1 MPSDLDTFVHRT
13 GRTGRNGKEG
23 KVYIIADA
31 EDSKRMNKYSKDI
44 GHVKTLNFHPS
55 EIYQLKDLIDKAKEM
70 ESESHLVSK
79 NISNEKWMDKMGN
92 ELGIVNDHK
101 GKKNQEEL
109 QQKKKIVKK

>member
-1 MPSDLDTFVHRT
+1 MASRGIDIDGISAVVHFHMPSDLDTFVHRT

-55 EIYQLKDLIDKAKEM
+55 EIY
-70 ESESHLVSK
+70 
-79 NISNEKWMDKMGN
+79 
-92 ELGIVNDHK
+92 
-101 GKKNQEEL
+101 
-109 QQKKKIVKK
+109 